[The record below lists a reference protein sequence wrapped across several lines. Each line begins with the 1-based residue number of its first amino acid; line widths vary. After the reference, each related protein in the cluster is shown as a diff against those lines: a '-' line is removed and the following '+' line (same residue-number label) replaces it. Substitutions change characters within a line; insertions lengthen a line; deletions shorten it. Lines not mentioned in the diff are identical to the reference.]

1 MSDVQCE
8 QRGRSMGVSWSAT
21 MEAEGSGAVIPK
33 TVRLVGR
40 ARKLIRVGT
49 IKNPDGY
56 EGSRRL
62 GAPQVGAG
70 QQRFKLV
77 SIPGSDDTIDFF
89 ISDRFSRKS
98 PNPVAR
104 ANAFPQNLRAKRDSK
119 LMCLTAWIV
128 SFVRLSDL
136 GPRFVCSACGKR
148 GADVRPDFN

>member
-1 MSDVQCE
+1 VRTARALDGRELESNDE
-8 QRGRSMGVSWSAT
+8 SRGVRGGDT
-21 MEAEGSGAVIPK
+21 E
-33 TVRLVGR
+33 TVCLVGR
-40 ARKLIRVGT
+40 ARNLIRVGT

-89 ISDRFSRKS
+89 ISDQFSRKS

-104 ANAFPQNLRAKRDSK
+104 ANAFPQDLRAKRDSK
-119 LMCLTAWIV
+119 LTYLTAWIA
-128 SFVRLSDL
+128 SFVRA
-136 GPRFVCSACGKR
+136 PCR
-148 GADVRPDFN
+148 

>member
-1 MSDVQCE
+1 VTGRANVRQHHERRAVRTARALDGRELERNDES
-8 QRGRSMGVSWSAT
+8 RGVRGGDT
-21 MEAEGSGAVIPK
+21 E

-89 ISDRFSRKS
+89 ISDPLQGRTNKIAALDPAPSSR
-98 PNPVAR
+98 PPVGGRKYVTDRSVEA
-104 ANAFPQNLRAKRDSK
+104 
-119 LMCLTAWIV
+119 CY
-128 SFVRLSDL
+128 
-136 GPRFVCSACGKR
+136 CSR
-148 GADVRPDFN
+148 

>member
-1 MSDVQCE
+1 VRTARALDGRELERNDES
-8 QRGRSMGVSWSAT
+8 RGVRGGDT
-21 MEAEGSGAVIPK
+21 E

-89 ISDRFSRKS
+89 ISDQFSRKS

-104 ANAFPQNLRAKRDSK
+104 ANAFLRIYAPSA
-119 LMCLTAWIV
+119 TA
-128 SFVRLSDL
+128 S
-136 GPRFVCSACGKR
+136 
-148 GADVRPDFN
+148 

>member
-1 MSDVQCE
+1 MRTARALDGRELERNDES
-8 QRGRSMGVSWSAT
+8 RGVRGGD
-21 MEAEGSGAVIPK
+21 AE

-56 EGSRRL
+56 ECSRRL

-89 ISDRFSRKS
+89 ISDQFSGKS
-98 PNPVAR
+98 RNPVAR

-119 LMCLTAWIV
+119 LTYLASAVTRGGE
-128 SFVRLSDL
+128 VR
-136 GPRFVCSACGKR
+136 
-148 GADVRPDFN
+148 